1 MRRDNVTVDM
11 FADLP
16 KPVPLDTAAIDV
28 KVMVARAMSRAMKN
42 CPVDRYEIAARMSR
56 AMNREITKN
65 MLDAY
70 ASAARDTHVPNIEFC
85 IHFDY
90 ATEQRE
96 LVGLHAS
103 LLGLSVLVGEEALRA
118 KLGQMELQEQQLRAD
133 KRELKKYLSS
143 HRGVKR

>member
-1 MRRDNVTVDM
+1 MKRDTLTADM

-42 CPVDRYEIAARMSR
+42 CPFDRWEVAARMSR
-56 AMNREITKN
+56 ALEREVTKN

-70 ASAARDTHVPNIEFC
+70 ASAARDTHIPNIEFC
-85 IHFDY
+85 IYFDY

-96 LVGLHAS
+96 LVTLHAN
-103 LLGLSVLVGEEALRA
+103 LLGHGVMVGDDALRA
-118 KLGQMELQEQQLRAD
+118 KLGQLEQDEQEIRKA
-133 KRELKKYLSS
+133 KRELKSFLSK
-143 HRGVKR
+143 RGSKR